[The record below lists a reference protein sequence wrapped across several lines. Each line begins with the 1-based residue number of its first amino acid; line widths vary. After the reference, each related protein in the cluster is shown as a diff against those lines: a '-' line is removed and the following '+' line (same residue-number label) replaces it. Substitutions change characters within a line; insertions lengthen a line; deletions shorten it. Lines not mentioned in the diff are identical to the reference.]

1 MAALMYEMAATD
13 PYEILCLSF
22 DDIERLDKEGKSKT
36 SDEKI
41 KMSYYKLYITHHSD
55 KNRSGVD
62 SKASMKVR
70 EDLDR
75 AKLQIGSYIDRQ
87 NYNNSPEG
95 LNGFR
100 ENSQA
105 QPDSGKPTEVHD
117 RQNYNNST
125 EGLNGFRG
133 KSQAQPD
140 SGKPTEVHDRQ
151 NYNNSRMRGQSQARP
166 DSGKPTEVHDRQNYN
181 NSAEGPN
188 GFRGKFQAQPHSGK
202 PTEVH
207 DRQNYNSSRMRG
219 QSQAQPDPGKPTEVQ
234 KSIICPFFF
243 AGKCTFG
250 DNCKFSH
257 SRSNALVPTKQPNK
271 PAKTDSDGAS
281 SQLVSTKNKSA
292 DAPAESIAP
301 VAAMFAA
308 LLKVI
313 SVVDVPNK
321 DSAVTRAARLPCR
334 YFADNKCK
342 LGDKCA
348 YLHEATGGAQKG
360 IGGQSDDSD
369 KKTNMHCSFFA
380 ANKCMA
386 DNCPFLHD
394 SSRLSSS
401 DLHQLSRGPSK
412 NEKPRGP
419 RKKVTAT
426 SKSTRFEWNNLPRES
441 HKKII
446 IIGGTGHGKSAF
458 VNSIHNY
465 FKKTTLRTVEVVI
478 PTSHITR
485 TVGANIHT
493 EARGSTAD
501 SQTQECTHYVF
512 QDPENP
518 EKRSITFI
526 DTPGLGDTRGAETDE
541 HNITLV
547 LKAAQ
552 EAEASNTLS
561 GIILVMKGT
570 ENRSTL
576 NMKAVYTML
585 KAGMP
590 DAILNNILVV
600 FSYCAHP
607 DECQATKLIPFE
619 TPSESIFYYNNLSFV
634 ADLQKIY
641 KESETNE
648 KARDYLDTI
657 EQSWDR
663 TMEEITEILKVAF
676 TQNFTPMASFKN
688 LFNQRMKVY

>member
-151 NYNNSRMRGQSQARP
+151 NYNN
-166 DSGKPTEVHDRQNYN
+166 
-181 NSAEGPN
+181 
-188 GFRGKFQAQPHSGK
+188 
-202 PTEVH
+202 
-207 DRQNYNSSRMRG
+207 SRMRG

>member
-100 ENSQA
+100 GNSQA

-117 RQNYNNST
+117 RQNYNN
-125 EGLNGFRG
+125 
-133 KSQAQPD
+133 
-140 SGKPTEVHDRQ
+140 
-151 NYNNSRMRGQSQARP
+151 
-166 DSGKPTEVHDRQNYN
+166 
-181 NSAEGPN
+181 
-188 GFRGKFQAQPHSGK
+188 
-202 PTEVH
+202 
-207 DRQNYNSSRMRG
+207 SRMRG

-688 LFNQRMKVY
+688 LFNQRMKVC

>member
-117 RQNYNNST
+117 RQNYNNS
-125 EGLNGFRG
+125 
-133 KSQAQPD
+133 
-140 SGKPTEVHDRQ
+140 
-151 NYNNSRMRGQSQARP
+151 
-166 DSGKPTEVHDRQNYN
+166 
-181 NSAEGPN
+181 
-188 GFRGKFQAQPHSGK
+188 
-202 PTEVH
+202 
-207 DRQNYNSSRMRG
+207 RMRG

-334 YFADNKCK
+334 YFADNKCKLGDKCAYLHEATGGAQKGIGGQSDDSDEKSPTKGAICSPCRFFADNKCK

-648 KARDYLDTI
+648 KARDYLDNI

-688 LFNQRMKVY
+688 LFNQRMKVC

>member
-100 ENSQA
+100 
-105 QPDSGKPTEVHD
+105 
-117 RQNYNNST
+117 
-125 EGLNGFRG
+125 G

-151 NYNNSRMRGQSQARP
+151 NYNN
-166 DSGKPTEVHDRQNYN
+166 
-181 NSAEGPN
+181 
-188 GFRGKFQAQPHSGK
+188 
-202 PTEVH
+202 
-207 DRQNYNSSRMRG
+207 SRMRG